1 MNKVKD
7 WLRQR
12 TNFMYQH
19 LADYYKLGTPT
30 TLIVNASVSEAD
42 LQTIPFTFNGVPLS
56 EGKFNGKFY
65 QGREVVL
72 EGKSAGGRIVTGWKV
87 TEDGITRQVE
97 GLQYAFV
104 MPSCHSMQI
113 NAITEID
120 TGIDETQ
127 VSVWT
132 WQQAD
137 GMITLNG
144 VTKGTPVRLY
154 DASGM
159 LVSQLSASGQQLQMP
174 APVRGLHILKVGN
187 ESIKIRE

>member
-1 MNKVKD
+1 MDKVKT

-72 EGKSAGGRIVTGWKV
+72 EGKSAGGKKVTGWKV

-97 GLQYAFV
+97 GSQYAFV
-104 MPSCHSMQI
+104 MPSCYSLQI

-127 VSVWT
+127 ASAWT

-144 VTKGTPVRLY
+144 VTNGTPVRLY

-159 LVSQLSASGQQLQMP
+159 LVSQLSANGQQLQMS

-187 ESIKIRE
+187 ESIKIKE